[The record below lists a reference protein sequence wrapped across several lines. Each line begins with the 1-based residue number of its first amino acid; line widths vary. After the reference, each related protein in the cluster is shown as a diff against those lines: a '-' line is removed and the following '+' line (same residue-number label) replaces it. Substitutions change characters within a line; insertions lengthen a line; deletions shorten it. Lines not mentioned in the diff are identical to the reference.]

1 MSRVVLV
8 RSTLQLWDLVVVIS
22 AGVLASLG
30 GWLSMEAD
38 SVPVFPVAGA
48 IFALG
53 GAVALWRCG
62 CGGRV
67 CSGCGSIL
75 MGSP

>member
-8 RSTLQLWDLVVVIS
+8 RSTLKLWDLVVVIS

-30 GWLSMEAD
+30 GWLFMEAD

-48 IFALG
+48 IFVLG
-53 GAVALWRCG
+53 GAVVAEVASAVG
-62 CGGRV
+62 AGQ
-67 CSGCGSIL
+67 S
-75 MGSP
+75 